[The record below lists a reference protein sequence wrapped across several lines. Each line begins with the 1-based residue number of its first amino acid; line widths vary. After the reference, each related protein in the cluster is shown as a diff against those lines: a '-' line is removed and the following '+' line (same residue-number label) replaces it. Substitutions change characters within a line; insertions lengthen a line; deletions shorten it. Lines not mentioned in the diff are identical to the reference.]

1 MDTTRDDPLPRPEP
15 PTTPPTAASPA
26 VEATGPETPP
36 AEAPLAA
43 PLAAEA
49 DFIRFKRSHFYAALV
64 PVAFVLGLAVGYLFW
79 GRAPA
84 TTAGATAASGG
95 PPTRLQVSADDDPAL
110 GPEDA
115 PVVIIE
121 FSDFSCPYC
130 RRFHQ
135 QTFRP
140 LLEAYPDQIRFV
152 YRDFPI
158 LSPESFVAAQAAE
171 CAEEQDAF
179 WEFHDALFSGRYPLG
194 REAYRAYAEE
204 LGLDAEALLA
214 CVDEGRYAAEVQAD
228 AQAAASLGV
237 RGTPTFFINGIPLVG
252 AQPLERFQ
260 QVIDGELQRDG

>member
-1 MDTTRDDPLPRPEP
+1 MRDHPLPRPEP
-15 PTTPPTAASPA
+15 PGTPPTAEGHAAEGTPA
-26 VEATGPETPP
+26 GNPP
-36 AEAPLAA
+36 AEATRAIPQAA
-43 PLAAEA
+43 GD
-49 DFIRFKRSHFYAALV
+49 DFLRFKRGHFYVALV
-64 PVAFVLGLAVGYLFW
+64 PVAFVLGLAAGYLFW

-84 TTAGATAASGG
+84 APAGTAAVSGG
-95 PPTRLQVSADDDPAL
+95 PPTRLEDSADDDPAL

-130 RRFHQ
+130 QRFHQ

-140 LLEAYPDQIRFV
+140 LLQAYPDQIRFV

-158 LSPESFVAAQAAE
+158 LGPESFVAAQAAE
-171 CAEEQDAF
+171 CAEEQGAF

-194 REAYRAYAEE
+194 RQAYRAYAEE
-204 LGLDAEALLA
+204 LGLDAEALLS

-260 QVIDGELQRDG
+260 EIIDGELKGEG